1 MSGSTED
8 DVPRIDVPIA
18 GTPDGGGSDGG
29 GDATVGD
36 GPPEHTP
43 EDAIERWLS
52 RQRATKAD
60 STVPAYYYYYQLKH
74 FVEFCEDEKIELIS
88 DVTGWNLDV
97 YEDHRRATGL
107 KETTLRNELL
117 TLRQFL
123 RYCARIELVQE
134 SLPEKAHPPDVPTDA
149 YVSDT

>member
-43 EDAIERWLS
+43 EDALERWLS

-60 STVPAYYYYYQLKH
+60 STVPAYYYYQLKH

-123 RYCARIELVQE
+123 RYCARIELV
-134 SLPEKAHPPDVPTDA
+134 
-149 YVSDT
+149 